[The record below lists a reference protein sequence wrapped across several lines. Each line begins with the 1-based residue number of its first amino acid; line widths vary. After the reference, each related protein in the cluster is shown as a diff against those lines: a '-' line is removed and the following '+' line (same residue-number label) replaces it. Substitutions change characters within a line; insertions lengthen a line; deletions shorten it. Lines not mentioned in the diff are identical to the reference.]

1 MAYVIDVKNGV
12 NRGTVVADVGF
23 RYNLNLNEINEAEI
37 KISGT
42 GTTKRSLMVI
52 GATVFIYK
60 DGTLVFEGIIDNT
73 DYFLAGT
80 ISFHV
85 SGYEVWLAKENG
97 DYTSSPWT
105 STASAT
111 IFSSIIGESSYLT
124 AGTINAGFVTDFRL
138 STSNSLW
145 NAIGNLAK
153 KTTQD
158 ISIDYTTKQVSILD
172 HIGSSTSVAVL
183 NSGKEIFN
191 MQRSVGLPRGN
202 VIEVFGKG
210 DGNEQIKGSAEDATS
225 IAIYGR
231 IKKPVFDRS
240 CMTTAEANKLADAEL
255 SLNKDPPNI
264 YDFDLTNP
272 EYSGISLGDLI
283 TINALDYDVVN
294 TVVRIVGIEEG
305 DIGGVAYKK
314 LQVTNPELKT
324 LMKTRNKYLAK
335 IIKDQH
341 DDNSYMQGSGN
352 LSQWGNQGNANNAV
366 PNYVYFNIDAAHFQ
380 DEAGVLRI
388 ASMTLDYDVDKYK
401 RNFDNVAEYAGGDM
415 DVNGVSGTTAPDVEN
430 DSASNYAN
438 SIVAEDDATFSSS
451 SLAGGSWH
459 TVATFNN
466 IAANGDGIFF
476 YGNYNIVGHDDPTT
490 RISYYA
496 RIYNNDTGLYYPSSA
511 GVRIGRGKYRFDT
524 ASGDMDISTD
534 GDHRHEPSDGR
545 YFMTE
550 NSAGTGG
557 IDYRGYTD
565 YDGNHDHDGS
575 YYVVQWNLNFTI
587 PCPVNPYLDDWEVQF
602 KGVFG
607 SGDDVLLD
615 GYCAYDV
622 QSRHEHGAGGYNAEL
637 HPHDEGSYEVDNTE
651 VGNID
656 IGDGVGEAA
665 GVNATSIQMILEFW
679 NTGTLD
685 WDTKYTIASTGQTLE
700 RDLDITNGGAYPDA
714 TGYWRVKT
722 LTNSATSDFV
732 QGIVKVKHEVDN

>member
-305 DIGGVAYKK
+305 DRGGVAYKK

-352 LSQWGNQGNANNAV
+352 LSQWGNQGNGDSSV
-366 PNYVYFNIDAAHFQ
+366 PLFINFNIDDAHFK
-380 DEAGVLRI
+380 DEAGNLRVS
-388 ASMTLDYDVDKYK
+388 AMTLDYDVDKYK
-401 RNFDNVAEYAGGDM
+401 RNFDSDADYTGGDM
-415 DVNGVSGTTAPDVEN
+415 DVNGDSGTTAPTLEDDSNTN
-430 DSASNYAN
+430 DTN
-438 SIVAEDDATFSSS
+438 SIVEENGADNTSFY
-451 SLAGGSWH
+451 LQGGSVWE
-459 TVATFNN
+459 TALTFNN
-466 IAANGDGIFF
+466 IAAHGDGIDFF
-476 YGNYNIVGHDDPTT
+476 VNFVLLSHDDPTAT
-490 RISYYA
+490 AIYSA
-496 RIYNNDTGLYYPSSA
+496 RLYNNDTGEYYPSST
-511 GVRIGRGKYRFDT
+511 GIIIGALKQRWDDT
-524 ASGDMDISTD
+524 AFLYIDEES
-534 GDHRHEPSDGR
+534 DHHHEPSNNEW
-545 YFMTE
+545 FATNT
-550 NSAGTGG
+550 NSSGTGT
-557 IDYRGYTD
+557 DDWVGYTD
-565 YDGNHDHDGS
+565 YKGEHDHNGS
-575 YYVVQWNLNFTI
+575 YFQLFQNLNFYI
-587 PCPVNPYLDDWEVQF
+587 NCPTDPYGDDWEVQF
-602 KGVFG
+602 KSSGYSTTDDALLNIYGVY
-607 SGDDVLLD
+607 SV
-615 GYCAYDV
+615 V
-622 QSRHEHGAGGYNAEL
+622 SRHAHDLSTGRAEL
-637 HPHDEGSYEVDNTE
+637 HPHDAGDYEIDSTE
-651 VGNID
+651 VGSIT
-656 IGDGVGEAA
+656 IGDGVGEA
-665 GVNATSIQMILEFW
+665 GTTNATSLNVSLYFWSGAAWILKKTYTA
-679 NTGTLD
+679 TGDTLGLD
-685 WDTKYTIASTGQTLE
+685 M
-700 RDLDITNGGAYPDA
+700 DLTDGGTYPDA
-714 TGYWRVKT
+714 TGFWQLRV
-722 LTNSATSDFV
+722 LTNSADSDFL
-732 QGIVKVKHEVDN
+732 QGIVKVKHEIDN